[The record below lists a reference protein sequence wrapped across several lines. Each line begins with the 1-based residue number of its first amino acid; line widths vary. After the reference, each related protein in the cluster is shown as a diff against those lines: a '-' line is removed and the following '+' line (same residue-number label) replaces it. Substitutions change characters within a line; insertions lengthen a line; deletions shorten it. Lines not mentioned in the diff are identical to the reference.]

1 MNVRSPQ
8 TAGPPR
14 AVTDSEQQMW
24 AERYYSRLLQ
34 RGLGHEPSYDESVRD
49 MQDALRRQ
57 LAIGTA
63 R

>member
-1 MNVRSPQ
+1 
-8 TAGPPR
+8 
-14 AVTDSEQQMW
+14 MW